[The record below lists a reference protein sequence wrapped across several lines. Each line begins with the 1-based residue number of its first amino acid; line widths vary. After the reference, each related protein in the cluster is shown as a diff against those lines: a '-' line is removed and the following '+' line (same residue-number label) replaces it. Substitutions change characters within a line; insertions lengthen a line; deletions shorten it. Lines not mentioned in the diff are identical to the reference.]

1 MNENDIIKS
10 KKSHSRIL
18 NNSLRYLLIEK
29 KLDFDYKID
38 VNN

>member
-10 KKSHSRIL
+10 KKFHSRIL
-18 NNSLRYLLIEK
+18 NSNLRYLLIEK
-29 KLDFDYKID
+29 KFDFDRKID